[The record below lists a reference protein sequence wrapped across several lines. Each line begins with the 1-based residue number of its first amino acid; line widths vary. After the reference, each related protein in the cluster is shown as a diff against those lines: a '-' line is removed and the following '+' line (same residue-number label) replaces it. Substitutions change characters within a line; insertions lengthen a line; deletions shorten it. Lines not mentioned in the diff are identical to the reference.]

1 MNHLRHEKDKKQK
14 GTCLKI
20 SETFL
25 DWKSKMEQS
34 NLEQLEIWQEKE
46 LLHYKPVRV
55 GNFWSNNYIEYGS
68 KGDRNKTLWVKED
81 INEIKPYLQGII
93 NNLKKFNTKK
103 FKLAI
108 AINIYSSKN
117 TDEERVMHP
126 RSANREFMSYDNADE
141 VIN

>member
-1 MNHLRHEKDKKQK
+1 
-14 GTCLKI
+14 
-20 SETFL
+20 
-25 DWKSKMEQS
+25 MEES

-141 VIN
+141 AIK